1 MYTERGCKELGLGFR
16 FIGCFLLLCVQL
28 SPVSINKNFTLD
40 VIRMLPHA
48 GLSDILLV
56 SLSVY
61 GNQNQNTK
69 TLFYF
74 IQ

>member
-16 FIGCFLLLCVQL
+16 FIGCLLLLYVQL
-28 SPVSINKNFTLD
+28 SPVSINKNFTLN

-56 SLSVY
+56 P
-61 GNQNQNTK
+61 
-69 TLFYF
+69 
-74 IQ
+74 